1 MTLSAPARYGACV
14 SAGALM
20 ACATP
25 PMNLYPMAWLGMVAL
40 AWLLADA
47 IERSP
52 TTSLPR
58 MAWNVGSMGFVFAFG
73 TNLVALRFA
82 WPVVTRFAH
91 LPSITGPLALVVLAT
106 FEASRW
112 LTAAVVYGLL
122 VRVGAGRALSFAVGV
137 YAGTF
142 VPTMIPWTVACGVCP
157 WPATVQLAD
166 RIGERGVS
174 MLMALE
180 AALVAEGARQLRG
193 HAIGDRRAGVQS
205 VALSAALLVLS
216 LAYGALRVRQIDALR
231 AAAPT
236 ERIAL
241 VEPAVSATERWRDE
255 ARHELLSRLTELSIA
270 AERDGADLLVWPEAA
285 YPFSMPHV
293 SRHAPRGDEA
303 IVQPGVRGPIL
314 TGLVMT
320 GDFGKYNSAVI
331 ATSDGLVSNPYDKIH
346 LMWFGEFVP
355 FAEVF
360 PWLRTAFARG
370 VGLKAGEQSV
380 ALAAGRVRAGVL
392 ICLEDILPSAG
403 REAMSTTPNLLVNV
417 TNDAWFEGT
426 AESEL
431 HLRLAMLRSVEL
443 RRDLVRA
450 VNGGPTTWV
459 DAVGRVVASHRPDR
473 PGVLM
478 TEPAL
483 IDAPFTPY
491 ARWGD
496 LPFALLVG
504 LGSISAAMAG
514 WLRNARRAAL

>member
-1 MTLSAPARYGACV
+1 MTVGTHARYVACV

-47 IERSP
+47 TEQAP
-52 TTSLPR
+52 TVSLPR
-58 MAWNVGSMGFVFAFG
+58 ICWSVGSMGFVFAFG

-91 LPSITGPLALVVLAT
+91 LPAVAGPVALVALAG

-112 LTAAVVYGLL
+112 LTAAVVCGLL
-122 VRVGAGRALSFAVGV
+122 VRVAVGRVPSFAVGV

-142 VPTMIPWTVACGVCP
+142 VPTMIPWTVACGVCS

-193 HAIGDRRAGVQS
+193 DAVGDRRAGVRAI
-205 VALSAALLVLS
+205 ALSAALLVLS

-236 ERIAL
+236 VRVAL
-241 VEPAVSATERWRDE
+241 VEPVISATERWRDE
-255 ARHELLSRLTELSIA
+255 ARHDLLARLTELSIA

-285 YPFSMPHV
+285 YPFSMQHV
-293 SRHAPRGDEA
+293 SRHAPRGDMA
-303 IVQPGVRGPIL
+303 IVQPGVRGPLL
-314 TGLVMT
+314 TGIIMT
-320 GDFGKYNSAVI
+320 GDFGKYNSAVV
-331 ATSDGLVSNPYDKIH
+331 ATSDGLVSEPYDKIH

-355 FAEVF
+355 FANVF

-370 VGLKAGEQSV
+370 VGLKPGEQGV

-403 REAMSTTPNLLVNV
+403 REAMSTGGNLLVNV

-426 AESEL
+426 AESDL
-431 HLRLAMLRSVEL
+431 HLRLATLRSVEL

-459 DAVGRVVASHRPDR
+459 DAVGRVVALQRPDR

-483 IDAPFTPY
+483 IDAPPTLY

-496 LPFALLVG
+496 LPFALAVG
-504 LGSISAAMAG
+504 LYSVSAAMAG
-514 WLRNARRAAL
+514 RLRRAKRAEL